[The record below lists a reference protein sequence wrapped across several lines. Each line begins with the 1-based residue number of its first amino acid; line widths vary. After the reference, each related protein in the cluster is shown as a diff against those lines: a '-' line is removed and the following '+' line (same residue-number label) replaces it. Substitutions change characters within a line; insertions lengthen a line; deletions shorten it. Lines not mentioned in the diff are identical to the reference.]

1 MWRLLA
7 ADDVFQRRIIA
18 TKGGVLLREPSHK
31 ITVRVFYDG
40 REVPPSQLKDLVI
53 TSPTIDRIIN
63 SVADR
68 GADIIDDT
76 PPIAS

>member
-1 MWRLLA
+1 M
-7 ADDVFQRRIIA
+7 
-18 TKGGVLLREPSHK
+18 LREPNCK
-31 ITVRVFYDG
+31 IMVRVFYDG
-40 REVPPSQLKDLVI
+40 REVPQSQLKDLIIKSSTV
-53 TSPTIDRIIN
+53 DRIIN